1 METNGKKGKG
11 NLFHRKLCLIAYLAS
26 PWIFFQYPNNW
37 QLVFFP
43 EELNNQSFQQHEF
56 KVYFEI
62 TMLITQNR
70 LSDNLKLEMILDSVI
85 IKKKNSTV
93 YRGLMKNC
101 VTGGPVREGCW
112 IVGRSKYHSVSLW
125 RFFLWLGSKRRE
137 RRERRMMRLS
147 GKENSLPALVHPRFP
162 WTRIID
168 LFAVD
173 VCFRD
178 GACSNGTRSS
188 PNLLLSFVEGDNKK
202 RRKRNHR
209 I

>member
-1 METNGKKGKG
+1 MSQE
-11 NLFHRKLCLIAYLAS
+11 S
-26 PWIFFQYPNNW
+26 
-37 QLVFFP
+37 
-43 EELNNQSFQQHEF
+43 S
-56 KVYFEI
+56 
-62 TMLITQNR
+62 
-70 LSDNLKLEMILDSVI
+70 
-85 IKKKNSTV
+85 
-93 YRGLMKNC
+93 
-101 VTGGPVREGCW
+101 PVREGCW

-202 RRKRNHR
+202 KKEKEIIESNSSLFLFRVPSSNNSF
-209 I
+209 